1 MSTPPTVLVMH
12 EAPHDR
18 SVEELWTAIESHDE
32 RIDLR
37 RARSYAETERQ
48 IPEAEIVVTRAL
60 DDDLL
65 EAATELE
72 WVQALNAGVDHY
84 NLDRMRDRDIILTN
98 ASGVHTIPAAE
109 QVLGTMLLFER
120 NLLEG
125 IRRHQRREWR
135 HFSGGELH
143 GSTVGVIGV
152 GEIGGGIAD
161 RASAFGM
168 ETLGLRR
175 NPERGHDSVDEMFG
189 PDELDALLARSKYV
203 VLSCPLTEDTRG
215 LLDARAFESMRSDAV
230 VVNVARGEVVDEE
243 ALVTALR
250 GGEIG
255 GAALDVQATEPL
267 PEDSPLWTLS
277 NVLVTPHMAGSSP
290 KYLDRCADIF
300 LSNYERY
307 RRGEYDAFEN
317 RVL

>member
-18 SVEELWTAIESHDE
+18 SVEELWTAIESHDAA
-32 RIDLR
+32 IDLR

-60 DDDLL
+60 DEDLL

-84 NLDRMRDRDIILTN
+84 DLDRMRDRDIILTN
-98 ASGVHTIPAAE
+98 ASGVHAIPAAE

-125 IRRHQRREWR
+125 IRRHRRREWR

-161 RASAFGM
+161 RTSAFGM

-175 NPERGHDSVDEMFG
+175 NPDQGHDSVDEMFG

-230 VVNVARGEVVDEE
+230 VVNVARGEVVDED

-267 PEDSPLWTLS
+267 PEDSPLWNLS